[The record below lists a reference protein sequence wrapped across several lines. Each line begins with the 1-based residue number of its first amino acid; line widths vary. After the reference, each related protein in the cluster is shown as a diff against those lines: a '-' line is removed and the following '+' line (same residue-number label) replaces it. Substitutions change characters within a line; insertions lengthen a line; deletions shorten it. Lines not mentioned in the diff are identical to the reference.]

1 MLCVLGNIRLGNF
14 KDSIDLFLEDG
25 RKILQKLLNCVTPLD
40 MIKKRCD
47 RDARACKTWHATL
60 NPGVNRYGVHEP
72 YFIINTAKVTGIG
85 RNGAAALAS

>member
-1 MLCVLGNIRLGNF
+1 MLSVLGNIRFGNF
-14 KDSIDLFLEDG
+14 KDSIDLFLENG
-25 RKILQKLLNCVTPLD
+25 REILQELLNRVTPLD

-47 RDARACKTWHATL
+47 RNACACKAWHATL
-60 NPGVNRYGVHEP
+60 NLGVNRYGVHKP